1 MKLTP
6 QDVNSLKD
14 QSKWADFTYTN
25 DEDNLQV
32 DDGNNFWDINQ

>member
-14 QSKWADFTYTN
+14 TSKWADFTF
-25 DEDNLQV
+25 EDKNVQLDHEDV
-32 DDGNNFWDINQ
+32 DDGNNF